1 MVWPAMPSVE
11 AATLLALQFEFER
24 TQWLSPEQLEARQLR
39 QLQAQFDHLHAHSPF
54 HRQYLD
60 GAGFIPGQPLTRE
73 QFRQIPV
80 ISRADLQAAGDAA
93 LCQQTPPEHGKV
105 RTGATS
111 GSTGRALTYAK
122 TGLADFM
129 WNAIT
134 LRESLWSGW
143 DLQGRLAVS
152 RAGAKNEERMNWGPP
167 EGLVFATGPASLRK
181 VSTDV
186 GEQAAWLAHYRPDY
200 LITKPTNLKAL
211 CQWFQAH
218 GGWPGKLRGVRTLGE
233 AVTPELRQLSKT
245 VFGVT
250 LRDMYSAAEVGYLA
264 LQCPDHEH
272 YHVQSEVVMVEVL
285 RDDGSACRPG
295 EIGRVVVTTLHNF
308 AMPLIRY
315 AIGDYAEVGEAC
327 PCGRGLP
334 VLKRIMG
341 RSRNLLSLPD
351 GRQWWPSL
359 PPKKY
364 AHIGSIQQLQLVQKS
379 LNKIEVRLVV
389 KQKLDESQSKAL
401 RIALTDMLKY
411 AFEFE
416 FRYLD
421 KIEFGPNHKFEDFI
435 SEII

>member
-1 MVWPAMPSVE
+1 M
-11 AATLLALQFEFER
+11 
-24 TQWLSPEQLEARQLR
+24 AR
-39 QLQAQFDHLHAHSPF
+39 
-54 HRQYLD
+54 
-60 GAGFIPGQPLTRE
+60 
-73 QFRQIPV
+73 
-80 ISRADLQAAGDAA
+80 
-93 LCQQTPPEHGKV
+93 
-105 RTGATS
+105 
-111 GSTGRALTYAK
+111 K
-122 TGLADFM
+122 T
-129 WNAIT
+129 T
-134 LRESLWSGW
+134 
-143 DLQGRLAVS
+143 
-152 RAGAKNEERMNWGPP
+152 
-167 EGLVFATGPASLRK
+167 
-181 VSTDV
+181 
-186 GEQAAWLAHYRPDY
+186 
-200 LITKPTNLKAL
+200 
-211 CQWFQAH
+211 
-218 GGWPGKLRGVRTLGE
+218 GVRTLGE